1 MTTATAALHGVE
13 KHYKKF
19 TLGPIDL
26 VVPAGSIVGLVGENG
41 AGKTTTLKILT
52 GVTRPDAGRVELLG
66 SRPEDPAARARV
78 GVVFEDATFFMGMTP
93 AQIGRCMAGMFQA
106 AWQADH
112 YEALLERF
120 GLDPRQKMKEFSRG
134 MRMKL
139 NLAAALA
146 HAPELLVLDEP
157 TAGLDPVMRGEI
169 LDLFLEY
176 IQDERHSILLSSHI
190 TSDLEQVADSI
201 AYLHKGRLLFQEDK
215 EPGCWRSTAC
225 CTAAKPTFPTCPPGS
240 WWPPAGAPSAAKA
253 WSKSGRPCA
262 PRCPGR
268 CATPPRS
275 TTSCVLLQGG
285 TKNDRFAA

>member
-1 MTTATAALHGVE
+1 MTTATAALQGVE

-26 VVPAGSIVGLVGENG
+26 VVPSGSIVGLVGENG

-106 AWQADH
+106 AWQTDH

-215 EPGCWRSTAC
+215 DRLLEEYGVLHCSEADLS
-225 CTAAKPTFPTCPPGS
+225 GL
-240 WWPPAGAPSAAKA
+240 PAGVVVATRRGAFGCESLVKERQAVCAALPRAVCDPAKIDDIMRFTA
-253 WSKSGRPCA
+253 GRDE
-262 PRCPGR
+262 
-268 CATPPRS
+268 
-275 TTSCVLLQGG
+275 
-285 TKNDRFAA
+285 K

>member
-1 MTTATAALHGVE
+1 MTTATAALQGVE

-157 TAGLDPVMRGEI
+157 TRNFSPLSGPVIRGI
-169 LDLFLEY
+169 L
-176 IQDERHSILLSSHI
+176 
-190 TSDLEQVADSI
+190 
-201 AYLHKGRLLFQEDK
+201 EDF
-215 EPGCWRSTAC
+215 PGCILSISHDRKYIGQVCDRVCQLEETGLTQVENQWRDA
-225 CTAAKPTFPTCPPGS
+225 
-240 WWPPAGAPSAAKA
+240 
-253 WSKSGRPCA
+253 
-262 PRCPGR
+262 
-268 CATPPRS
+268 
-275 TTSCVLLQGG
+275 
-285 TKNDRFAA
+285 